1 MRGRPAEPSA
11 QADDT
16 HDSEAGGRHL
26 PRWWHP
32 VNPLQ
37 PRTDATC

>member
-1 MRGRPAEPSA
+1 MHDRPAEPSA

-16 HDSEAGGRHL
+16 HGSEAGGLHL

-32 VNPLQ
+32 VSPLQ